1 MRKGGARLV
10 EHYDDYHGEEP
21 DILSASRWAVAVLA
35 LSALVAAGTSCAGR
49 FVEPGPTGGVLVKS
63 ARLGWYTKKVVAKR
77 APETLLAED
86 GTVCRVAPDR
96 FNATAT
102 GAAVYCNWQ

>member
-1 MRKGGARLV
+1 LGV
-10 EHYDDYHGEEP
+10 IDDLFWRSDMP
-21 DILSASRWAVAVLA
+21 NLWSRTAAVLA
-35 LSALVAAGTSCAGR
+35 LCAGTGAAASCAGR
-49 FVEPGPTGGVLVKS
+49 FVEPGPTGGAIVKS

-86 GTVCRVAPDR
+86 GTICRVAPDR
-96 FNATAT
+96 FGSTAA